1 MWKRTIKPDDWCKK
15 YHLFIIFHMWN
26 ATISWTP
33 FWRSQSYFHLTRW
46 FLIFLSK
53 KAQNLRNGE
62 KRLLKNTSSRFIS
75 PNCDIMIIIITLRVE
90 VITLLFIETRW
101 CGFYSSFFYIMR
113 VCGVSIV
120 IFEALLTILEREGWY
135 FNLTQSNKI
144 SSSICQNL
152 LLEKTI
158 RSGNANKWKHKK
170 C

>member
-53 KAQNLRNGE
+53 KAQNLRNGD
-62 KRLLKNTSSRFIS
+62 KRLLKNTSSKFIS

-101 CGFYSSFFYIMR
+101 CGFYSSFFLHYEGLWCFHRDIWSTIDNSWKGRMIFQFDSGPHFL
-113 VCGVSIV
+113 CWISGVV
-120 IFEALLTILEREGWY
+120 P
-135 FNLTQSNKI
+135 FNT
-144 SSSICQNL
+144 
-152 LLEKTI
+152 
-158 RSGNANKWKHKK
+158 
-170 C
+170 

>member
-33 FWRSQSYFHLTRW
+33 FWRSQSYFNLTRW

-53 KAQNLRNGE
+53 KAQNLRNGD
-62 KRLLKNTSSRFIS
+62 KRLLMNTSSKFIS

-101 CGFYSSFFYIMR
+101 CGFYSSFFTLWGSVVFPSWYLKHYWQFLKGKDDI
-113 VCGVSIV
+113 SIW
-120 IFEALLTILEREGWY
+120 LR
-135 FNLTQSNKI
+135 
-144 SSSICQNL
+144 SSFSVLNFGSCPI
-152 LLEKTI
+152 
-158 RSGNANKWKHKK
+158 
-170 C
+170 